1 MGRPSLQTE
10 TPRVQLHLD
19 AQIVIQTKARVDVA
33 RHTTAQ
39 LIMPSQS
46 EQEAIDV
53 AKRTFIKWFRCQS
66 GAAIISCFFLVVL
79 QPIVLTPLSCIAVCG
94 MSAFTCAAGY
104 YTSRCKDN
112 ELDVMRAAGAA
123 RAPPRPGRLRR
134 AAAAEPPP
142 APQVP
147 ALRVHGHG
155 AHLRPRPDRHAAVLQ
170 GVLRPQPAAPRP
182 LRRAPPPSV
191 RPAQARRASTSR
203 TTTSSRPS

>member
-1 MGRPSLQTE
+1 
-10 TPRVQLHLD
+10 
-19 AQIVIQTKARVDVA
+19 
-33 RHTTAQ
+33 
-39 LIMPSQS
+39 MPSAA

-123 RAPPRPGRLRR
+123 RAPPRPGRRRR

-182 LRRAPPPSV
+182 PRRAPPPSV